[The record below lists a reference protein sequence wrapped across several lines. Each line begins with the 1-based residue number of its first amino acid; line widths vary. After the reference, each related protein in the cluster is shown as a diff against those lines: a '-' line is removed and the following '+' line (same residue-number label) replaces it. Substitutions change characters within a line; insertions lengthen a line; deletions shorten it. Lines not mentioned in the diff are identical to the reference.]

1 LIGNCGQ
8 RLEALTSRPG
18 GGKDVLTYQTGEG
31 DRTGYVPSVSFVRK
45 AAPPLPALE
54 VISGDITSERFWSI
68 RPSGKST
75 KNWNR
80 TLVGNGQ

>member
-18 GGKDVLTYQTGEG
+18 GGKDVLTYKTGEG
-31 DRTGYVPSVSFVRK
+31 DRTGYVPSVSFVGK